1 MILAESEI
9 KIGHHTT
16 AEYFGMTFNTDTIFA
31 TVVSAA
37 VVLALGFWL
46 RSTVSAEKP
55 GKVQLIFESLV
66 SWVNETVEANLGRL
80 HPFVVPL
87 AFALFVF
94 ILVANWLHF
103 LPTHHHL
110 VAANADTNLTYAM
123 AAIVIVGVHIFA
135 VKHHGIGEYLKGY
148 LKPYPVMAPLTI
160 LEELIKPFT
169 LALRLF
175 GNIFAGGIMISLIG
189 LMPLYVRW
197 LPSTVWQLFDMFIGL
212 IQAFIFALLTI
223 LYFGM
228 AASGHGGDDSADHGG
243 DDHKDEHAKDEADEA
258 VSADSERE
266 LQPA

>member
-1 MILAESEI
+1 MIAAENEI
-9 KIGHHTT
+9 QIGHHTT
-16 AEYFGMTFNTDTIFA
+16 AEYFGLTFNTDTIFA
-31 TVVSAA
+31 TVVAAA
-37 VVLALGFWL
+37 VVLILGFWL
-46 RSTVSAEKP
+46 RATVSAETP
-55 GKVQLIFESLV
+55 GKMQLIWEALV

-87 AFALFVF
+87 AFALFIF

-123 AAIVIVGVHIFA
+123 AFIVIVGVHVFA
-135 VKHHGIGEYLKGY
+135 VRHHGIGEYLKGY

-197 LPSTVWQLFDMFIGL
+197 LPSTLWQLFDMFIGL

-228 AASGHGGDDSADHGG
+228 AASGHGGDEHHGDESHDDGHHDHQ
-243 DDHKDEHAKDEADEA
+243 DETDATA
-258 VSADSERE
+258 ERE

>member
-1 MILAESEI
+1 MIAAESEGTI
-9 KIGHHTT
+9 QIGHHTT
-16 AEYFGMTFNTDTIFA
+16 ATIGGLTFNTDTIFA
-31 TVVSAA
+31 TVVAAA
-37 VVLALGFWL
+37 VVLALGFWM
-46 RSTVSAEKP
+46 RATVSAENP
-55 GKVQLIFESLV
+55 GRVQLIFEGLV
-66 SWVNETVEANLGRL
+66 GWVNETVESNLGRL

-87 AFALFVF
+87 AFALFIF

-123 AAIVIVGVHIFA
+123 ALVVIVGVHVFA

-175 GNIFAGGIMISLIG
+175 GNIFAGGIMLSLIG

-197 LPSTVWQLFDMFIGL
+197 LPSTLWQLFDMFIGL

-228 AASGHGGDDSADHGG
+228 AASGHGGHEDEGHEAHEG
-243 DDHKDEHAKDEADEA
+243 DAHE
-258 VSADSERE
+258 SEPAETEGERV

>member
-1 MILAESEI
+1 MIAAEGEI
-9 KIGHHTT
+9 QIGHHTT
-16 AEYFGMTFNTDTIFA
+16 ATIAGMTFNTDTIFA
-31 TVVSAA
+31 TVVAAA
-37 VVLALGFWL
+37 VVLALGFWM
-46 RSTVSAEKP
+46 RATVSVENP
-55 GKVQLIFESLV
+55 GRVQLIFEALV
-66 SWVNETVEANLGRL
+66 SWVNETVESNLGRL
-80 HPFVVPL
+80 HPIVAPL
-87 AFALFVF
+87 AFALFIF

-103 LPTHHHL
+103 LPTNHHL

-123 AAIVIVGVHIFA
+123 AFVVIIGVHIFA
-135 VKHHGIGEYLKGY
+135 VRHHGVGEYLKGY

-197 LPSTVWQLFDMFIGL
+197 LPSTAWQLFDMFIGL

-228 AASGHGGDDSADHGG
+228 AAAGHGGHD
-243 DDHKDEHAKDEADEA
+243 DDHADAAHDDTADDHTHATDDA
-258 VSADSERE
+258 SERA